1 VDITITEFIKAIVEL
16 GFPVVVAVY
25 LLVMQGKQLERLRI
39 KLIEVRIGLYL
50 ILSKMDAEG
59 DYDKAVKE
67 FRKER
72 KSDGKGGSLDDD

>member
-1 VDITITEFIKAIVEL
+1 MDVTVTDFIKAIVEL

-25 LLVMQGKQLERLRI
+25 LLVQQGKQLERLRV

-50 ILSKMDAEG
+50 ILSKMDAEVE
-59 DYDKAVKE
+59 YDKAVKE

-72 KSDGKGGSLDDD
+72 KADGKDGIDDD

>member
-1 VDITITEFIKAIVEL
+1 MDITVTEFIKAIVEL

-25 LLVMQGKQLERLRI
+25 LLVQQGKQLERLRI

-59 DYDKAVKE
+59 DFDKAVKE

-72 KSDGKGGSLDDD
+72 AANGKGGLDDD